1 MPVTDHTGGDPHV
14 EGERAPGAERAA
26 PGEARPPTGP
36 LVVLPTYEESANIR
50 DALSGIRRALGAA
63 SVLVVDDEG
72 GDGTADLAESVG
84 RELGQIE
91 VMRRSGKQGLAKAYI
106 AGFRWGLDH
115 GYDTL
120 IGMDADLSHD
130 ATALPRL
137 VQAIA
142 DGADVAVG
150 SRYVP
155 GGSTVN
161 WPLSRRVLSR
171 GGNWYASHL
180 LATGVSDMT
189 SAFRAYR
196 AETLR
201 QVDLAGLEA
210 EGYGFLLE
218 LIHRC
223 RQQGATVTEVPIV
236 FADRVRGNSKMSP
249 RIAVEAFQV
258 VTRIGVR
265 ERLRR
270 HR

>member
-1 MPVTDHTGGDPHV
+1 MALTDRA
-14 EGERAPGAERAA
+14 GEEP
-26 PGEARPPTGP
+26 ARKVRVAGP
-36 LVVLPTYEESANIR
+36 LVILPTFREAANIG
-50 DALSGIRRALGAA
+50 DALAGIRRELHDAT
-63 SVLVVDDEG
+63 VLVVDDDG
-72 GDGTADLAESVG
+72 GDSTADVAESVG
-84 RELGQIE
+84 KELGAVE
-91 VMRRSGKQGLAKAYI
+91 VLRRSGKQGLARAYL
-106 AGFRWGLDH
+106 AGFVWGLERGHDV
-115 GYDTL
+115 L

-161 WPLSRRVLSR
+161 WSLGRRLLSR
-171 GGNWYASHL
+171 GGNWYASHA

-196 AETLR
+196 AEALR
-201 QVDLAGLEA
+201 SVDLHALRA

-218 LIHRC
+218 LIHRL
-223 RQQGATVTEVPIV
+223 RQNGETIVEVPIV

-249 RIAVEAFQV
+249 AIALEAF
-258 VTRIGVR
+258 RIVSQIAIR
-265 ERLRR
+265 ERPHRR
-270 HR
+270 RA